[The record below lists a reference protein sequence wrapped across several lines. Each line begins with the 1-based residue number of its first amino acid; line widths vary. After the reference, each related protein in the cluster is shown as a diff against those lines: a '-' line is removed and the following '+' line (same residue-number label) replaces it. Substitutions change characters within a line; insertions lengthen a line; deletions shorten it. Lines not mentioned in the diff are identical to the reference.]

1 MRQLTIQHII
11 GKRYVLSKLPM
22 RQLTRPGRQVNSR
35 CVSKLPMRQLTTGAT
50 PAIETAFSK
59 LPMRQLTH
67 PDIVKIIVRFSKL
80 PMRQL
85 TMLERKKKP
94 TARALI
100 HLFPTLTQIY
110 SCFEI
115 D

>member
-1 MRQLTIQHII
+1 MRQLTLKKKEPVNRLFSKLPMRQLTTLKMTPNSYSI
-11 GKRYVLSKLPM
+11 SKLPM
-22 RQLTRPGRQVNSR
+22 RQLTRIIRIDE
-35 CVSKLPMRQLTTGAT
+35 TTF
-50 PAIETAFSK
+50 I
-59 LPMRQLTH
+59 
-67 PDIVKIIVRFSKL
+67 SKL

-85 TMLERKKKP
+85 TMPERKKNP

-115 D
+115 Y

>member
-1 MRQLTIQHII
+1 MRQLTIISQSAHFKQISKLPMRQLTGSLRI
-11 GKRYVLSKLPM
+11 QSKALLSKLPM
-22 RQLTRPGRQVNSR
+22 RQLTQIP
-35 CVSKLPMRQLTTGAT
+35 
-50 PAIETAFSK
+50 TAFY
-59 LPMRQLTH
+59 
-67 PDIVKIIVRFSKL
+67 IVHLSKL

>member
-1 MRQLTIQHII
+1 MRQLTRIYQPAEER
-11 GKRYVLSKLPM
+11 GLSKLPM
-22 RQLTRPGRQVNSR
+22 RQLTRIYQ
-35 CVSKLPMRQLTTGAT
+35 
-50 PAIETAFSK
+50 PAEERG
-59 LPMRQLTH
+59 L
-67 PDIVKIIVRFSKL
+67 SKL

-94 TARALI
+94 IARALI

>member
-1 MRQLTIQHII
+1 MRQLTQDLTLCYGPLI
-11 GKRYVLSKLPM
+11 SKLPM
-22 RQLTRPGRQVNSR
+22 RQLTGVDT
-35 CVSKLPMRQLTTGAT
+35 MTDYA
-50 PAIETAFSK
+50 
-59 LPMRQLTH
+59 
-67 PDIVKIIVRFSKL
+67 KISKL

>member
-1 MRQLTIQHII
+1 MRQLT
-11 GKRYVLSKLPM
+11 KLYPE
-22 RQLTRPGRQVNSR
+22 
-35 CVSKLPMRQLTTGAT
+35 LPAEQ
-50 PAIETAFSK
+50 FSK
-59 LPMRQLTH
+59 LPMRQLTNETK
-67 PDIVKIIVRFSKL
+67 DLSVREFSKLPMRQLTFPQSMLPEFFLSKL

-94 TARALI
+94 TVRALI

>member
-1 MRQLTIQHII
+1 MRQLTLADTKFVI
-11 GKRYVLSKLPM
+11 
-22 RQLTRPGRQVNSR
+22 
-35 CVSKLPMRQLTTGAT
+35 
-50 PAIETAFSK
+50 
-59 LPMRQLTH
+59 
-67 PDIVKIIVRFSKL
+67 DKISKL

>member
-1 MRQLTIQHII
+1 MRQLTQW
-11 GKRYVLSKLPM
+11 KL
-22 RQLTRPGRQVNSR
+22 LG
-35 CVSKLPMRQLTTGAT
+35 G
-50 PAIETAFSK
+50 IFFFSK
-59 LPMRQLTH
+59 LPMRQLT
-67 PDIVKIIVRFSKL
+67 KMKSNYSYFIISKL

-85 TMLERKKKP
+85 TMLERKKNP

>member
-1 MRQLTIQHII
+1 MRQLTIIDILYYSQ
-11 GKRYVLSKLPM
+11 YF
-22 RQLTRPGRQVNSR
+22 
-35 CVSKLPMRQLTTGAT
+35 SKLPMRQLTTAN
-50 PAIETAFSK
+50 AIK
-59 LPMRQLTH
+59 YLW
-67 PDIVKIIVRFSKL
+67 RFSKL

-85 TMLERKKKP
+85 TMPERKKNP

-115 D
+115 Y

>member
-1 MRQLTIQHII
+1 MLSEFRL
-11 GKRYVLSKLPM
+11 LSKLPM
-22 RQLTRPGRQVNSR
+22 RQLTENVLTIRQPS
-35 CVSKLPMRQLTTGAT
+35 
-50 PAIETAFSK
+50 FSK
-59 LPMRQLTH
+59 LPMRQLTKKEQ
-67 PDIVKIIVRFSKL
+67 PKMQRLISKL

-85 TMLERKKKP
+85 TMPERKKNP

-115 D
+115 Y

>member
-1 MRQLTIQHII
+1 
-11 GKRYVLSKLPM
+11 
-22 RQLTRPGRQVNSR
+22 
-35 CVSKLPMRQLTTGAT
+35 
-50 PAIETAFSK
+50 
-59 LPMRQLTH
+59 
-67 PDIVKIIVRFSKL
+67 
-80 PMRQL
+80 MRQL

-94 TARALI
+94 IARALI

>member
-1 MRQLTIQHII
+1 MRQLTVNII
-11 GKRYVLSKLPM
+11 AK
-22 RQLTRPGRQVNSR
+22 GR
-35 CVSKLPMRQLTTGAT
+35 LE
-50 PAIETAFSK
+50 I
-59 LPMRQLTH
+59 
-67 PDIVKIIVRFSKL
+67 SKL

-85 TMLERKKKP
+85 TMPERKKNP

-115 D
+115 Y

>member
-1 MRQLTIQHII
+1 MRQLT
-11 GKRYVLSKLPM
+11 RYSRLTAVNFISKLPM
-22 RQLTRPGRQVNSR
+22 RQLTRCHVAS
-35 CVSKLPMRQLTTGAT
+35 AT
-50 PAIETAFSK
+50 FF
-59 LPMRQLTH
+59 
-67 PDIVKIIVRFSKL
+67 VSKL

>member
-1 MRQLTIQHII
+1 MRQLTY
-11 GKRYVLSKLPM
+11 RYYVGCK
-22 RQLTRPGRQVNSR
+22 
-35 CVSKLPMRQLTTGAT
+35 
-50 PAIETAFSK
+50 IWFSK
-59 LPMRQLTH
+59 LPMRQLTVQEH
-67 PDIVKIIVRFSKL
+67 EDLIIMISKLPMRQLTYVGFALHYKSISKL

>member
-1 MRQLTIQHII
+1 MRQLTDNAWII
-11 GKRYVLSKLPM
+11 LKYG
-22 RQLTRPGRQVNSR
+22 
-35 CVSKLPMRQLTTGAT
+35 
-50 PAIETAFSK
+50 I
-59 LPMRQLTH
+59 
-67 PDIVKIIVRFSKL
+67 SKL

-94 TARALI
+94 TVRALI

>member
-1 MRQLTIQHII
+1 MRQLTAK
-11 GKRYVLSKLPM
+11 GK
-22 RQLTRPGRQVNSR
+22 GRNFAV
-35 CVSKLPMRQLTTGAT
+35 
-50 PAIETAFSK
+50 
-59 LPMRQLTH
+59 
-67 PDIVKIIVRFSKL
+67 FSKL

-85 TMLERKKKP
+85 TMLERKKNP